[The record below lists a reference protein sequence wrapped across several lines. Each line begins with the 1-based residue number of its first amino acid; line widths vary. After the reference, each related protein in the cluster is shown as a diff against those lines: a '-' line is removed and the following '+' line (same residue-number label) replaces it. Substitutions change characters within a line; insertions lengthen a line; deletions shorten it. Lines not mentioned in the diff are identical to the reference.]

1 MNNRNNKN
9 NKPRNTSG
17 NKRRSS
23 NSNEYNSTPSN
34 RFYTAKEELK
44 LRFYQVPK
52 SLFKNPTYKGLSL
65 GAKLMYSILRDRLD
79 ISIKNDWEDEN
90 GFIYLIFGGED
101 LLNLLEISKN
111 TVTKYK
117 RELVKNKLIIDKR
130 LGQGK
135 ANRIY
140 ILKPEIKNFR
150 IPIIEIAEELE
161 DDHSLGAFRT
171 IADKIPEQQIR
182 IFFSIIKDTHLTGK
196 INKNKGALFISLA
209 KAYAKKNNINLNFN

>member
-1 MNNRNNKN
+1 MNNRKN
-9 NKPRNTSG
+9 ISKKIRCASG
-17 NKRRSS
+17 NKRGSS

-34 RFYTAKEELK
+34 RFYTAKEEVK

-52 SLFKNPTYKGLSL
+52 SLFKNPIYKGLSL

-79 ISIKNDWEDEN
+79 ISIRNEWEDEK
-90 GFIYLIFGGED
+90 GYIYLIFGGED

-140 ILKPEIKNFR
+140 ILKPEIKKFQNPNNWDCWR
-150 IPIIEIAEELE
+150 TGRWSQPWSIPYY
-161 DDHSLGAFRT
+161 SW
-171 IADKIPEQQIR
+171 
-182 IFFSIIKDTHLTGK
+182 
-196 INKNKGALFISLA
+196 
-209 KAYAKKNNINLNFN
+209 